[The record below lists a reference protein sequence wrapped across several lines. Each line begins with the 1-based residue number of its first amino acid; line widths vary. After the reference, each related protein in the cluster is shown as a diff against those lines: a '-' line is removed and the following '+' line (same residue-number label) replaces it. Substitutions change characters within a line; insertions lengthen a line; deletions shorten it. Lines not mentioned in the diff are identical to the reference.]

1 MKNKEIYKKVSQYP
15 VIVQEDELGGF
26 WVNCPILEGC
36 YSQGETIDDALK
48 NIKESIS
55 LCLEDISENKIDER
69 ARRQVS
75 LHFIKA

>member
-1 MKNKEIYKKVSQYP
+1 MKNKIYKKVSQYP

-36 YSQGETIDDALK
+36 YSQGETIDEALK